1 MSTSIISRPEVFDH
15 VAETLAK
22 IEKLEPRQYLRLDA
36 ADAAYFAPAD
46 VWVRPA
52 SDFVNPDDVRA
63 AIGTWRSTMSLID
76 LFSIETGERV
86 GMNEL
91 PDGYF
96 REHLEKLPIGQRDT
110 YAIHNAVTKIGEYLC
125 VGRGSWD
132 VVAER
137 VLDGEPAFELI
148 SPDEA
153 ERRDNAEKAK
163 FMPMAEKHKPSWATK
178 VTVAEVDT
186 FDNLIEVFYESGEF
200 VSADCECKA
209 SAVLSQ
215 RFAFNMDGQVVDK
228 GRLIPLLDA
237 PEVHLIDDVV
247 TPQDLRHFANGL
259 YRLAVE
265 LEDALEEAN

>member
-15 VAETLAK
+15 VAETLTK
-22 IEKLEPRQYLRLDA
+22 IEKLERNEYLLLDA
-36 ADAAYFAPAD
+36 SDAAYFAPAD

-63 AIGTWRSTMSLID
+63 AIGTWQSTMSLID
-76 LFSIETGERV
+76 LFSIKTGKRV

-96 REHLEKLPIGQRDT
+96 SDHLEKLPIGQRNC
-110 YAIHNAVTKIGEYLC
+110 YAIHNAVTKIGDYLC

-148 SPDEA
+148 SPEES
-153 ERRDNAEKAK
+153 ERRDKAEKAK
-163 FMPMAEKHKPSWATK
+163 FLPIAEAHKPAWAKK
-178 VTVAEVDT
+178 VTVAEIEVQ
-186 FDNLIEVFYESGEF
+186 DNLIGLVYETNDF
-200 VSADCECKA
+200 VNADCKA
-209 SAVLSQ
+209 SAILVQ
-215 RFAFNMDGQVVDK
+215 RVAFTMDGEVADK
-228 GRLIPLLDA
+228 GRLTPVLDA
-237 PEVHLIDDVV
+237 PEVRLIDDVV
-247 TPQDLRHFANGL
+247 TPQDLRQFANGL